1 MRIGTCILF
10 LFTAALVIG
19 NVQQLAFGNG
29 RTVPQPMAASPL
41 KASCIQIDG
50 GQLEIFRVSLING
63 DDFDET
69 LKVTS
74 GGVTEDLSLREIKQL
89 RFLTTEINADGLMKA
104 KVVRIGG
111 TEETS
116 AMIQVRSKGAAIRLI
131 GFKSNGT
138 KLSIDLS
145 SCQAVELSFLQGGY
159 PNSNYRPATAD

>member
-1 MRIGTCILF
+1 MRIGTCLLF
-10 LFTAALVIG
+10 LFAGPLVIG
-19 NVQQLAFGNG
+19 NVQLAFGNG
-29 RTVPQPMAASPL
+29 RTVPQPMGASPL

-50 GQLEIFRVSLING
+50 GQLEIFRARLING

-69 LKVTS
+69 LEVTS
-74 GGVTEDLSLREIKQL
+74 GGVTEDLSLREIKLL

-104 KVVRIGG
+104 KIVRTGG

-116 AMIQVRSKGAAIRLI
+116 SMVQVRSGGTAIRLT

-145 SCQAVELSFLQGGY
+145 SCQAVELSSLQEGE
-159 PNSNYRPATAD
+159 PNSSYRPVTAD